1 MNPFN
6 ELTKLYLD
14 IDNQYASLE
23 FDAHSKGN
31 IRKER
36 DYQRKR
42 YLNDQAYFLFIFT
55 RLEKRIRDLSDNLI
69 NLKNTNNASY
79 KNKNAW
85 RLIKKGQTNLMDR
98 VSFFQLPG
106 GQTYTKIYDYKKDRD
121 KVAHGNIASGINI
134 PTILSEMKQLY
145 HDLNT

>member
-1 MNPFN
+1 
-6 ELTKLYLD
+6 
-14 IDNQYASLE
+14 
-23 FDAHSKGN
+23 
-31 IRKER
+31 
-36 DYQRKR
+36 
-42 YLNDQAYFLFIFT
+42 
-55 RLEKRIRDLSDNLI
+55 
-69 NLKNTNNASY
+69 
-79 KNKNAW
+79 
-85 RLIKKGQTNLMDR
+85 MDR